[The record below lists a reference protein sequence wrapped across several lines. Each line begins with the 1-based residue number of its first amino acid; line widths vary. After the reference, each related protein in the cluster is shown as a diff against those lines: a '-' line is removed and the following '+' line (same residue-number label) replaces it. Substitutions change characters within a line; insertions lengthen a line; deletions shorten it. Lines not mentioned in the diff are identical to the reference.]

1 MEELLWHYTDS
12 AGVLGIL
19 TTYEIWASNIDFM
32 NDATENNR
40 LRELV
45 SERLRSRL
53 KSDQHNPS
61 TAPNEMA
68 GNLGFSANGGNLFV
82 ASFSECRDSLS
93 QWRAYGNFAIGFSKS
108 SLSQLNYDPDE
119 KIHHSERRMYFGP
132 VRYYSKAKDE
142 GLIEYLARTSTGE
155 TCDFDLKS
163 HNITREELR
172 WLTPRFKDD
181 SFSEEKEW
189 RLICSGNAD
198 FMGIEF
204 RPRKSTIMPYI
215 VVRLDNVNNQIEE
228 IIVGPDAN
236 SSLNIKALE
245 LFRDARHWP
254 FTVSKTTVPF
264 KNW

>member
-45 SERLRSRL
+45 SERLRSRS
-53 KSDQHNPS
+53 KSKQHNPPA
-61 TAPNEMA
+61 APDEMP
-68 GNLGFSANGGNLFV
+68 GGLGFSADGRQLFV

-108 SLSQLNYDPDE
+108 FLSQLNYDPHE
-119 KIHHSERRMYFGP
+119 KIGHTGRRMYFGP

-142 GLIEYLARTSTGE
+142 ELIEYLTRASMGE
-155 TCDFDLKS
+155 ACDIDLKS
-163 HNITREELR
+163 QNITPEELR

-189 RLICSGNAD
+189 RLICSGNVD
-198 FMGIEF
+198 YMGIKF

-215 VVRLDNVNNQIEE
+215 VVSLDNVSNQIEE
-228 IIVGPDAN
+228 LIVGPDAN

-245 LFRDARHWP
+245 LFRDARHGQ
-254 FTVSKTTVPF
+254 FTVSKTTVPVR
-264 KNW
+264 NW

>member
-19 TTYEIWASNIDFM
+19 TTGEFWASNIDFM

-45 SERLRSRL
+45 GEQLRSRS
-53 KSDQHNPS
+53 KSKQHDSS
-61 TAPNEMA
+61 TAPDELA
-68 GNLGFSANGGNLFV
+68 GNLGFSAYGPQLYV

-108 SLSQLNYDPDE
+108 FLSQLNHDPDE
-119 KIHHSERRMYFGP
+119 KIGHFGRRMYFGP
-132 VRYYSKAKDE
+132 VRYYSKANDE
-142 GLIEYLARTSTGE
+142 WLIDYLTRTLMGEAR
-155 TCDFDLKS
+155 DIDLKS
-163 HNITREELR
+163 QNMTPEELR

-189 RLICSGNAD
+189 RLICLGNVD
-198 FMGIEF
+198 YMGIKF
-204 RPRKSTIMPYI
+204 RPRKSTIVPYI
-215 VVRLDNVNNQIEE
+215 VVKLDNLSNQIGE

-245 LFRDARHWP
+245 LFTDARQGQ
-254 FTVSKTTVPF
+254 FTVSKTRVPF
-264 KNW
+264 RNW

>member
-1 MEELLWHYTDS
+1 MEELLWYYTDS

-53 KSDQHNPS
+53 KSEQHNPS
-61 TAPNEMA
+61 TAPDEMA
-68 GNLGFSANGGNLFV
+68 GNLGFSAYGRKLFV

-108 SLSQLNYDPDE
+108 FLSQLNYDPDE
-119 KIHHSERRMYFGP
+119 NLGHGGRRMYFGP

-142 GLIEYLARTSTGE
+142 GLIDSLARTSMGE
-155 TCDFDLKS
+155 ACDIDLKS
-163 HNITREELR
+163 QNITAGDLR

-189 RLICSGNAD
+189 RLICLGD
-198 FMGIEF
+198 VDYMGIKF

-215 VVRLDNVNNQIEE
+215 VVSLDNVNNQIEE

-236 SSLNIKALE
+236 SSLNIKALG
-245 LFRDARHWP
+245 LFKDARHWQ
-254 FTVSKTTVPF
+254 FTVSKTRVPF